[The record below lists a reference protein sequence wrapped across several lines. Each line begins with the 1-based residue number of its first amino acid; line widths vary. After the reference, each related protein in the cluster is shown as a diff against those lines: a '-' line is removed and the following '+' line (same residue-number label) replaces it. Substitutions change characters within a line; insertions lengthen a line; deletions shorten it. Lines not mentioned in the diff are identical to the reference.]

1 MERLRGARATWYA
14 VNAASAWLGLA
25 VSVAINLSG
34 AYRKPI
40 LDSSRYG
47 YNKGAVAPL
56 AEGFF
61 DWVSFFTIWSSVVVG
76 IALAALWLRTR
87 QSPPAAASSPTTEA
101 DWPAPLPR
109 WLADLWLSG
118 LVMVTVTG
126 LVFNLVLSSQA
137 TQEGWDN
144 LANSL
149 LHQVTPVLSV
159 VVFGVIGPRGQLRWS
174 TVGRAI
180 IIPLAWVLWML
191 GRGAMTGTYPY
202 GFIDIVDLGTATA
215 LVNLA
220 GVLALGL
227 AVAAGFVGLDKLLSR
242 TNYRTNSRTDSQ
254 IDSRTDSRPD
264 SPTR

>member
-1 MERLRGARATWYA
+1 MQRLRGARATWYA

-25 VSVAINLSG
+25 VSLAINLSG

-40 LDSSRYG
+40 LEPSHYG
-47 YNKGAVAPL
+47 YNKGALAPVN
-56 AEGFF
+56 EGFY
-61 DWVSFFTIWSSVVVG
+61 DWVSFFTIWSSVVAG
-76 IALAALWLRTR
+76 IALTALWLRTR
-87 QSPPAAASSPTTEA
+87 RGAPAGDAAGHA

-118 LVMVTVTG
+118 LIMVTVTG

-149 LHQVTPVLSV
+149 LHQVTPVLT
-159 VVFGVIGPRGQLRWS
+159 VFVFAFVGPRRQVSWS

-191 GRGAMTGTYPY
+191 ARGAMTHTYPY
-202 GFIDIVDLGTATA
+202 GFIDVVSLGLSTA

-227 AVAAGFVGLDKLLSR
+227 AIAAGFVGLDKLLSR
-242 TNYRTNSRTDSQ
+242 
-254 IDSRTDSRPD
+254 
-264 SPTR
+264 SPSAQH

>member
-215 LVNLA
+215 MVNLA

-242 TNYRTNSRTDSQ
+242 TNYRTNSRADSQ

>member
-1 MERLRGARATWYA
+1 MQRLRGARATWYA

-25 VSVAINLSG
+25 VSLAINLSG

-47 YNKGAVAPL
+47 YNKGAVTPL

-76 IALAALWLRTR
+76 IALTALWLRIR
-87 QSPPAAASSPTTEA
+87 QSAPSPAGSSATGA
-101 DWPAPLPR
+101 GWPAPLPQ
-109 WLADLWLSG
+109 WLADLWPSG

-149 LHQVTPVLSV
+149 LHQVTPALSV
-159 VVFGVIGPRGQLRWS
+159 VVFGLIGPRGQLGWS

-202 GFIDIVDLGTATA
+202 GFIDIVDLGTTTA

-227 AVAAGFVGLDKLLSR
+227 AVAAGFVGLDKVLSR
-242 TNYRTNSRTDSQ
+242 TQHAQRHLAR
-254 IDSRTDSRPD
+254 
-264 SPTR
+264 

>member
-1 MERLRGARATWYA
+1 MQRLRGARATWYA

-215 LVNLA
+215 MVNLA

-242 TNYRTNSRTDSQ
+242 TNYRTNSRADSQ